1 MVRIAPFRGILY
13 NRKKIRDLSKVI
25 APPYDVIAP
34 EEQERL
40 YRKSPYNVVRL
51 ILNQEPDP
59 YESVARLLAGWRAE
73 EILLRDERP
82 ALYFLSHRFP
92 DKEGRERERLGF
104 IALTRLEDFSTG
116 TIRPHEKTLDAPKED
131 RLRLMLACHANLSP
145 IFALYSHPKQTI
157 NKALTE
163 QVQGVPPHIE
173 VKEDGGGACLLWRI
187 SDPEIIRLVRKEM
200 EAQPLLIADGHHRY
214 EAALNYRNRLRAEK
228 ANWNGREPFNYVM
241 MYFANMNDAGLVI
254 FPTHRLARSFRPIPF
269 QKLEEELQ
277 RYFYLEPYPKTPE
290 GQRWFLRALRSGGK
304 KRHLIGA
311 SFRRDPRYLILRLK
325 NKRIMQR
332 LAKDLSGPLRDLD
345 VTTLHLL
352 ILEHILGLPQEE
364 QVKGE
369 AISYSQ
375 DEEKVLKAVD
385 KEDYQAAFI
394 LNPPKP
400 EEILTVTQNG
410 EKMPQKTTYFYPKLI
425 TGLVIN
431 KMDPEEEILDEPE
444 GQA

>member
-1 MVRIAPFRGILY
+1 MVQIAPFRGILY

-59 YESVARLLAGWRAE
+59 YESVARLLAGWRGE

-173 VKEDGGGACLLWRI
+173 VEEGGGEACLLWRI

-241 MYFANMNDAGLVI
+241 MYFANMNDDGLVI

-311 SFRRDPRYLILRLK
+311 SFRRDPRYLVLRLN

-352 ILEHILGLPQEE
+352 ILEHILGIPQEE

>member
-1 MVRIAPFRGILY
+1 
-13 NRKKIRDLSKVI
+13 
-25 APPYDVIAP
+25 
-34 EEQERL
+34 
-40 YRKSPYNVVRL
+40 
-51 ILNQEPDP
+51 
-59 YESVARLLAGWRAE
+59 
-73 EILLRDERP
+73 
-82 ALYFLSHRFP
+82 
-92 DKEGRERERLGF
+92 
-104 IALTRLEDFSTG
+104 
-116 TIRPHEKTLDAPKED
+116 
-131 RLRLMLACHANLSP
+131 
-145 IFALYSHPKQTI
+145 
-157 NKALTE
+157 
-163 QVQGVPPHIE
+163 
-173 VKEDGGGACLLWRI
+173 
-187 SDPEIIRLVRKEM
+187 M

-241 MYFANMNDAGLVI
+241 MYFANMNDDGLVI
-254 FPTHRLARSFRPIPF
+254 FPTHRLARSFPPIPF

-352 ILEHILGLPQEE
+352 ILEHILGIPQEE

-431 KMDPEEEILDEPE
+431 KIDPEEEILDEPE

>member
-13 NRKKIRDLSKVI
+13 NQKKIRDLSKVI
-25 APPYDVIAP
+25 APPYDVITP

-40 YRKSPYNVVRL
+40 CRKSPYNVVRL

-59 YESVARLLAGWRAE
+59 YESVAHLFDGWRAE
-73 EILLRDERP
+73 EVFARDETP

-92 DKEGRERERLGF
+92 DREGKIRERLGF
-104 IALTRLEDFSTG
+104 TAITQLEDFASG
-116 TIRPHEKTLDAPKED
+116 TIRPHERTLEAPKED

-145 IFALYSHPKQTI
+145 IFALYSHPKQII
-157 NKALTE
+157 NNMLTE
-163 QVQGVPPHIE
+163 QVQGIPADIE
-173 VKEDGGGACLLWRI
+173 VKEDGGGTCSLWRI

-200 EAQPLLIADGHHRY
+200 ADQPLLIADGHHRY
-214 EAALNYRNRLRAEK
+214 EAALNYRNRLRQQRAG
-228 ANWNGREPFNYVM
+228 WNGREAFNYVM
-241 MYFANMNDAGLVI
+241 MYFANMNDDGLVI
-254 FPTHRLARSFRPIPF
+254 LPTHRLVRSFAPIPF

-290 GQRWFLRALRSGGK
+290 GQSWFLRALKSGGK

-311 SFRRDPRYLILRLK
+311 SFKRDPRYLILRLK

-332 LAKDLSGPLRDLD
+332 LAKELSGPLRDLD

-352 ILEHILGLPQEE
+352 ILEHILGLTQEQ

-369 AISYSQ
+369 AIGYSQ

-400 EEILTVTQNG
+400 DEIMAIVQSG

-431 KMDPEEEILDEPE
+431 QIDPEEEILD
-444 GQA
+444 

>member
-13 NRKKIRDLSKVI
+13 NQKKIRDLSKVI
-25 APPYDVIAP
+25 APPYDVITP

-51 ILNQEPDP
+51 ILNQEPNP
-59 YESVARLLAGWRAE
+59 YESVARLFDGWRTE
-73 EILLRDERP
+73 GIFVRDEAP

-92 DKEGRERERLGF
+92 DKEGKEQARLGF
-104 IALTRLEDFSTG
+104 IALTQLEDFSTG
-116 TIRPHEKTLDAPKED
+116 TIRPHEKTLEGPKED

-157 NKALTE
+157 NNALTE
-163 QVQGVPPHIE
+163 QVQGVPPNIE
-173 VKEDGGGACLLWRI
+173 VKEDVGGTCALWGI
-187 SDPEIIRLVRKEM
+187 TDPEIIRLVKREMKE
-200 EAQPLLIADGHHRY
+200 QPLLIADGHHRY
-214 EAALNYRNRLRAEK
+214 EAALNYRNHLREERG
-228 ANWNGREPFNYVM
+228 NWKGQEAFNFVM
-241 MYFANMNDAGLVI
+241 MYFANMNDDGLVI
-254 FPTHRLARSFRPIPF
+254 LPTHRLVRSFPPIPF

-290 GQRWFLRALRSGGK
+290 GQRWFLRALKSGGK

-311 SFRRDPRYLILRLK
+311 SFKRDPRYLILRLK

-332 LAKDLSGPLRDLD
+332 LAKDLSDPLRDLD

-352 ILEHILGLPQEE
+352 MLEHILGLTPEE
-364 QVKGE
+364 QTRVE

-385 KEDYQAAFI
+385 KEDCQAAFI

-400 EEILTVTQNG
+400 EEIMAIVQTG
-410 EKMPQKTTYFYPKLI
+410 EKMPQKSTYFYPKLI
-425 TGLVIN
+425 SGLVIN
-431 KMDPEEEILDEPE
+431 KIDTDEEIGKD
-444 GQA
+444 